1 MWRWRLPE
9 LLFSCCL
16 KALSISP
23 ARGELWS
30 QHDIQNKRN
39 HIFLTLCKSFFN
51 SLNHYPFNPVT
62 SLVFYSL
69 ARSLEYHHFHP
80 PISAKMIVRRG
91 SVQSFRWLFGTSCCY
106 TSYVI
111 SFNGSI
117 MWSPIHSSAT
127 CRVHRVQCWSKSVC
141 LLSKIEMS
149 ILWKSQCIIKHVL
162 HVSGAWC
169 I

>member
-1 MWRWRLPE
+1 MTLAAVWDIIL
-9 LLFSCCL
+9 LLFESLLHLACMRRTL
-16 KALSISP
+16 ISAQHPKQAKPYLS
-23 ARGELWS
+23 
-30 QHDIQNKRN
+30 
-39 HIFLTLCKSFFN
+39 KSFFN